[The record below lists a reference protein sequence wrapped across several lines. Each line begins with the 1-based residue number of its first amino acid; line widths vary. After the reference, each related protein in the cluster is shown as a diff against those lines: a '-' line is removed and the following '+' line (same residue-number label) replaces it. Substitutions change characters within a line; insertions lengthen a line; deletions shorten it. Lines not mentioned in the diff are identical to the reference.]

1 MPRNDFTFTFSCPL
15 YGCNRR
21 AFRVAIVALT
31 VILISCMVP
40 NSPAAPVLHQQA
52 ATENEKKAGRNQIQ
66 LSHTTAMNRYP
77 DEYSAVQNYFQTQV
91 PEGHPSGTTNK
102 KMLSFG
108 ASTGEEA
115 ITLASMYF
123 TDGTFTVYGVDLD
136 EESLVK
142 ANASV
147 VAHLPKFDDGKIMF
161 FNGKNTDISKYGPYD
176 AIFANSVLCY
186 HGNRDVSP
194 QSILTKYPF
203 SAFEDSLGY
212 LDANLNV
219 GGVLAIVNTNYH
231 ISDTQLYRKYKTLAQ
246 CKNFVP
252 KVDAKSVSY
261 EKMALYDV

>member
-1 MPRNDFTFTFSCPL
+1 
-15 YGCNRR
+15 
-21 AFRVAIVALT
+21 
-31 VILISCMVP
+31 MV
-40 NSPAAPVLHQQA
+40 QQA
-52 ATENEKKAGRNQIQ
+52 ATESEKKAGQSQIQ

-77 DEYSAVQNYFQTQV
+77 DEYSAVREYFQSQSQV
-91 PEGHPSGTTNK
+91 SEGRTKNK

-123 TDGTFTVYGVDLD
+123 SNSTFTVFGVDLD

-142 ANASV
+142 ANTSAA
-147 VAHLPKFDDGKIMF
+147 AHSPKFDDGKILF
-161 FNGKNTDISKYGPYD
+161 FNGKNTDLSVHGPYD
-176 AIFANSVLCY
+176 AIFANSVLCH
-186 HGNRDVSP
+186 HGARSIKP
-194 QSILTKYPF
+194 QSIVTRYPF

-231 ISDTQLYRKYKTLAQ
+231 ISDTQLYTRYKTLAQ

-252 KVDAKSVSY
+252 KVDAKNVTY
-261 EKMALYDV
+261 EKNLHGDMYDCVWVKGKSNDTTN